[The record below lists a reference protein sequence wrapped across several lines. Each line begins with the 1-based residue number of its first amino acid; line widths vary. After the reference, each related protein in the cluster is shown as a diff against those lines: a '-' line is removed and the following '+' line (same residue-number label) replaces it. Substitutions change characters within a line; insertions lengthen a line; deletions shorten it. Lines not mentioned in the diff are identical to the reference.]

1 MKKAFLSL
9 LIIFFTSLSFAKDS
23 QDPQLFIL
31 IDIDSI
37 IIDIIPSMHKKSNI
51 THSERLQQQGFSVQS
66 FELPSSKSK
75 DPAFDA
81 FLKKSN
87 QKPIEKN
94 ESTRLKAVET
104 VAIRPTIQSFLEE
117 LTQLNIPTHI
127 IICSK
132 YYTPRTRVLVEKL
145 NLEINNKKF
154 KNIVDIISKEQSIVY
169 INPLSG
175 KNIIAKSAVEVR
187 NNYTGKFNKIEP
199 KDYLILVDSIPDS
212 QFIISNRP
220 QDLNVKI
227 PAFNTRLE
235 YNKGLDN
242 KNFSA
247 ALDKIKKFIDK

>member
-23 QDPQLFIL
+23 QEAQLFIL

-37 IIDIIPSMHKKSNI
+37 IIDIIPSNHKKSNMA
-51 THSERLQQQGFSVQS
+51 HSEKLQQQGFSVQS
-66 FELPSSKSK
+66 FELPSNRSK
-75 DPAFDA
+75 DPAFDE
-81 FLKKSN
+81 FLRKSN

-94 ESTRLKAVET
+94 ESNRLKAIET
-104 VAIRPTIQSFLEE
+104 IAIRPTIQSFLEK

-132 YYTPRTRVLVEKL
+132 YYTPRTRILVEKL

-154 KNIVDIISKEQSIVY
+154 KNIVDIISKEHSIVY

-187 NNYTGKFNKIEP
+187 NGYNGKFNKIKP
-199 KDYLILVDSIPDS
+199 KDYLVLLDNLPDG
-212 QFIISNRP
+212 QFILSNRP
-220 QDLNVKI
+220 QDLNIRI
-227 PAFNTRLE
+227 PAFNTRMG
-235 YNKGLDN
+235 YNKDLDN
-242 KNFSA
+242 RELDT
-247 ALDKIKKFIDK
+247 ALGKIKKFIDK